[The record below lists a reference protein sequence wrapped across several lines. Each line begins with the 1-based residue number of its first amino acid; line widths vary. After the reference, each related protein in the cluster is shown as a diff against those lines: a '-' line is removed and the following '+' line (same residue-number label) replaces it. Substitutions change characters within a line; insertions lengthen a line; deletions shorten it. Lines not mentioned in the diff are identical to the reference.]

1 MPAKQN
7 RRAALKNMLAGTAAL
22 GASSMLPALASE
34 SSENSSTLKFKG
46 NINHSVCQWCYNF
59 IPLEELCLAVKK
71 IGFNAIDLLG
81 PKDWPTIQKHGIF
94 SSMCYIDGKVSLT
107 NGFNNKEYH
116 EQLIKS
122 YLDVIPLMVK
132 AGYKNVICFS
142 GSRNGM
148 DDETGLKN
156 CVEGLQ
162 KILPLAEKSGITVQ
176 MELLNSKVDHKD
188 YMCDRTP
195 WGVELCKRVGSENF
209 KLLYDIYHMQIDEG
223 DVIRT
228 IRDNHQYIGHYHTA
242 GVPGRHELNEKQELN
257 YPAIMQAILDT
268 GFKDY
273 VAQEFIP
280 TGKETKEKVAALKQ
294 AVKLCDV

>member
-7 RRAALKNMLAGTAAL
+7 RRAALKNMIAGTAAL
-22 GASSMLPALASE
+22 GASSMLPAIASE

-107 NGFNNKEYH
+107 NGFNNKDYH

-162 KILPLAEKSGITVQ
+162 KILPLAEKNGITVQ

-242 GVPGRHELNEKQELN
+242 GVPGRHELNEKQELY